1 MPHHHPDVHTALTA
15 AQKQQRALQL
25 RLEGKTFDEIAQAV
39 GYANRS
45 GARKAI
51 NRALDLVTLPT
62 ADRFR
67 REQLERTYAII
78 EGLTPRVTEGDDKA
92 AQALLRAMAA
102 LDKYSGLDFKLE
114 ELARRDGVEQVAE
127 VLEGLL
133 GKR

>member
-1 MPHHHPDVHTALTA
+1 MSHHPDAHIALTA

-25 RLEGKTFDEIAQAV
+25 RLEGKTFDEIAKEV

-67 REQLERTYAII
+67 REQMERTYALIDT
-78 EGLTPRVTEGDDKA
+78 LTPKVQTGDAQA

-102 LDKYSGLDFKLE
+102 LDKYTGLDFKLE
-114 ELARRDGVEQVAE
+114 ELARRDGIEQAAA
-127 VLEGLL
+127 LLAGFL

>member
-1 MPHHHPDVHTALTA
+1 MPHHHPDPHIALTA
-15 AQKQQRALQL
+15 AQRQQRALQL
-25 RLEGKTFDEIAQAV
+25 RLEGKTFDEIARQV

-51 NRALDLVTLPT
+51 NRALDLVTLP
-62 ADRFR
+62 AAERFR
-67 REQLERTYAII
+67 REQMERTYAVIN
-78 EGLTPRVTEGDDKA
+78 GLTPKVREGDDKA

-102 LDKYSGLDFKLE
+102 LDKYTGLDFKLE